1 MERIHNLFTKD
12 LPQRRHHYTV
22 FCTNISTLHPTNHTG
37 YKLVRVTQE
46 RSKDL
51 QYVGEHQSIEF
62 RRFVEKDLETALGP
76 VAERK
81 NTVAYVCGPPTMT
94 DWAVDVL
101 KQSAGMDQERVLC
114 EKWW

>member
-1 MERIHNLFTKD
+1 M
-12 LPQRRHHYTV
+12 
-22 FCTNISTLHPTNHTG
+22 
-37 YKLVRVTQE
+37 
-46 RSKDL
+46 